1 MKEMAL
7 LCRVSESHFS
17 RSFSKDV
24 GENFVSYVNRRK
36 VEQAKT
42 LLRETNKTVSQI
54 ASELGYADTSNF
66 ITIFKRFEGTTPQV
80 YRQYK
85 YK

>member
-1 MKEMAL
+1 MNSMAE
-7 LCRVSESHFS
+7 LCHLSPSYFS
-17 RSFSKDV
+17 RLFGREA
-24 GENFVSYVNRRK
+24 GENYNSYVNRQKINASKR
-36 VEQAKT
+36 

-54 ASELGYADTSNF
+54 AFDLGYQDVSHY
-66 ITIFKRFEGTTPQV
+66 ISLFKRFEGITPTV